1 MDVTMDVSSST
12 TQMKCRRSPHHQ
24 LVVCALIVGVVSTG
38 CRADPAKEATAAMLN
53 ALQYRDLSGVYT
65 QHIESTGRATYC
77 ASMPFH
83 RLMDRVKKSKP
94 DAKAC
99 SQAKATSGATSLDDE
114 LKLFF
119 QVVRFICEHPEGT
132 CRDYGRLL
140 FEQQLKQSALWRRP
154 LSSYRIVRTT
164 HQKAHSV
171 VYVDLVF
178 DSPKQT
184 RHMSFHVKQ
193 VESRWV
199 VTNELSSWTSS
210 RDR

>member
-1 MDVTMDVSSST
+1 MDVSSST
-12 TQMKCRRSPHHQ
+12 TQIEPSCG
-24 LVVCALIVGVVSTG
+24 ALKWVMVSILAIGGLGAG
-38 CRADPAKEATAAMLN
+38 CRADPATKATSTMLN
-53 ALQYRDLSGVYT
+53 ALQYRDVTGVYA
-65 QHIESTGRATYC
+65 QHLESTGRSTYC

-99 SQAKATSGATSLDDE
+99 TQAKSVTDAKSLDDE

-119 QVVRFICEHPEGT
+119 QVVRFLCQHPKGT

-140 FEQQLKQSALWRRP
+140 FEQQLKQSELWRRP
-154 LSSYRIVRTT
+154 LSSYRIVRTVP
-164 HQKAHSV
+164 QKEHTV

-178 DSPKQT
+178 DAPKQT

-193 VESRWV
+193 VETRWV
-199 VTNELSSWTSS
+199 ITNELSTWTSL